1 MINHFSD
8 NKFSFTIDF
17 NDFLKFPIKKWE
29 IKSSEKYG
37 KVNLTKSFKF
47 TSENYIISI
56 KNNKNDIFIDFELY
70 NPINKI
76 NQLNNEF
83 FNLKNE
89 NKKLIKKNKSL
100 SNEIKKF
107 KSRKIVRLVDNIKK
121 FK

>member
-1 MINHFSD
+1 M
-8 NKFSFTIDF
+8 
-17 NDFLKFPIKKWE
+17 
-29 IKSSEKYG
+29 
-37 KVNLTKSFKF
+37 TKSFKF

-89 NKKLIKKNKSL
+89 NKKLIKKNKAL